1 MEGRIS
7 LSTRYTDAIQEAGG
21 LPVVLHPSPNRA
33 SDYLDACDGLVL
45 SGGSD
50 VIMEDWGVATHPDAN
65 PISRLRQD
73 FELSILA
80 ALESNRDFPVL
91 GICLGM
97 QLMGISHG
105 ARFSQHLPEDVP
117 TADDHLNDSI
127 HEIEGPTLKGCVTSH
142 HHQALL
148 DGGSL
153 EVIASS
159 SDGVVEGIADLE
171 RRFYMGVQ
179 WHPERT
185 KDETLGVG
193 LFRRLIESASVHANH
208 GH

>member
-1 MEGRIS
+1 
-7 LSTRYTDAIQEAGG
+7 
-21 LPVVLHPSPNRA
+21 
-33 SDYLDACDGLVL
+33 
-45 SGGSD
+45 
-50 VIMEDWGVATHPDAN
+50 
-65 PISRLRQD
+65 
-73 FELSILA
+73 
-80 ALESNRDFPVL
+80 
-91 GICLGM
+91 
-97 QLMGISHG
+97 MGISHG

-127 HEIEGPTLKGCVTSH
+127 HEIEGPTLKGCVTGH

-185 KDETLGVG
+185 KDETLRGVG

>member
-1 MEGRIS
+1 MT
-7 LSTRYTDAIQEAGG
+7 LSTRYSDAVYNAGG
-21 LPVVLHPSPNRA
+21 LPFVLPPSPNDA
-33 SDYLDACDGLVL
+33 SNYLKSCDGLIL

-50 VIMEDWGVATHPDAN
+50 VIMEDWGVATHPSAT

-73 FELSILA
+73 FELGMLA
-80 ALESNRDFPVL
+80 VLESNPDFPVL
-91 GICLGM
+91 AICLGM
-97 QLMGISHG
+97 QLMGITHG

-117 TADDHLNDSI
+117 MAENHLNDSI
-127 HEIEGPTLKGCVTSH
+127 HEIEGPDLKGCVTSH

-153 EVIASS
+153 QVIATSP
-159 SDGVVEGIADLE
+159 DGVVEGIADLE
-171 RRFYMGVQ
+171 RRFYVGVQ

-185 KDETLGVG
+185 DDKTLGAG
-193 LFRRLIESASVHANH
+193 LFRRLIQSSSVHVNQ